1 MYLIEPKR
9 DGKWVYDGAVLLA
22 IQYWAIKNL
31 KFLEPIIFP
40 YICDPHVQIGYFQ
53 NPKVE
58 INMELLNKSNIQVVR
73 RDTGGGAIYLDRNG
87 INFCFSFPYNKNKDL
102 LGNYQKFYEPV
113 IKVLQNLG
121 IKNVEFSGKNDLQIE
136 GKKVS
141 GAAMSL
147 VDSRIYAGFSLL
159 YDVNFDFIGK
169 ILTPNQKKIEAKGI
183 KSVSQRVTN
192 LKDKL
197 ALEYQ
202 NLSVDQMKDLFLH
215 EFLKVN
221 KLDKFHYYKLTDED
235 WVEIDQMVADKYK
248 NWDFVWGLSPDFS
261 FNRTIRTQMGT
272 ITFSLEITEGKIEKI
287 KISGDFFPK
296 KTLLELENFLIGTKL
311 EENELLNRLKEA
323 KLEDFFSQKLDEIE
337 ISKLLLS

>member
-87 INFCFSFPYNKNKDL
+87 INFCFSFPYDKNKDL

-121 IKNVEFSGKNDLQIE
+121 IENVEFSGKNDLQIE

-159 YDVNFDFIGK
+159 YDVNFDFIGE

-287 KISGDFFPK
+287 KISGDFFPNK
-296 KTLLELENFLIGTKL
+296 SLLELENFLIGTKL

>member
-87 INFCFSFPYNKNKDL
+87 INFCFSFPYDKNKDL

-159 YDVNFDFIGK
+159 YDVNFDFIGE

-296 KTLLELENFLIGTKL
+296 KSLLELENFLIGTKL

-323 KLEDFFSQKLDEIE
+323 KLEDFFSQKLDETE

>member
-87 INFCFSFPYNKNKDL
+87 INFCFSFPYDKNKDL

-261 FNRTIRTQMGT
+261 FNRTIRAQMGT

-296 KTLLELENFLIGTKL
+296 KSLLELENFLIGTRL

>member
-9 DGKWVYDGAVLLA
+9 DGKWVFDGAILLA

-31 KFLEPIIFP
+31 KLDETIVFP

-53 NPKVE
+53 NPSVE
-58 INMELLNKSNIQVVR
+58 VNLELLKQKNIEVVR

-87 INFCFSFPYNKNKDL
+87 VNFCFSFPYEKNKNL
-102 LGNYQKFYEPV
+102 LGNYAQFYDPV

-121 IKNVEFSGKNDLQIE
+121 IKNVQFSGKNDLQIE

-147 VDSRIYAGFSLL
+147 VNDRIYAGFSLL
-159 YDVNFDFIGK
+159 YDVDFDFIGK

-192 LKDKL
+192 LKNKL
-197 ALEYQ
+197 SEEYQ
-202 NLSVDQMKDLFLH
+202 NFSIFEMKDLILT

-221 KLDKFHYYKLTDED
+221 SEEKFKKYELTDSD
-235 WVEIDQMVADKYK
+235 WVQIDKMVAEKYK
-248 NWDFVWGLSPDFS
+248 NWDFVWGLSPNYS
-261 FNRTIRTQMGT
+261 FNRSIRTKVGT
-272 ITFSLEITEGKIEKI
+272 ITFSLEIDEGKISKI

-296 KTLLELENFLIGTKL
+296 KSLLELENFLIGTKL
-311 EENELLNRLKEA
+311 TQDQLLNRLKDA
-323 KLEDFFSQKLDEIE
+323 KLDDYFSQKVDEEE
-337 ISKLLLS
+337 ICNLLLS

>member
-121 IKNVEFSGKNDLQIE
+121 IKNVEFSGKNDLQIG

-202 NLSVDQMKDLFLH
+202 NLSVDQMKDIFLN

-296 KTLLELENFLIGTKL
+296 KSLLELENFLIGTKF

-323 KLEDFFSQKLDEIE
+323 KLEDFFSQKLDETE